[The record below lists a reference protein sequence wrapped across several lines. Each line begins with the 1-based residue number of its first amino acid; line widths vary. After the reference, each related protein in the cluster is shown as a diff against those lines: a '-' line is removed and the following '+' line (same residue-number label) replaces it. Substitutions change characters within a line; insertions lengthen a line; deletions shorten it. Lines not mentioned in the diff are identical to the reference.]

1 MARTDA
7 QSIKESNDSASKLAE
22 KYALLTDDIQKEAL
36 SIKLKA
42 QDYTGDPLAGS
53 VEFNR
58 LETSVSRTYG
68 TARTAGAG
76 DSMKKTTY
84 TVNLDQHKE
93 IVEEYNKKDVARI
106 GLPDLVGR
114 KKNKHKLS
122 MISTVDNAFF
132 ALAESAGTE
141 TDVSAETT
149 VSKKV
154 SALIRAVE
162 TTKNDF
168 VDGVPRELI
177 VLTLTPEWYDE
188 LEDYIH
194 TLPNPNGQNIKTF
207 KNVEIHSN
215 FRQTKDAICM
225 VKESIAQ
232 PVAVDPYDD
241 SVIPLSRDIGVG
253 LFYDYG
259 TTAIMPD
266 LIRWATLGEVEESA

>member
-253 LFYDYG
+253 LFYDFG

>member
-207 KNVEIHSN
+207 KNVEIYSN